1 MVFENIVVIV
11 FQSFLYLEMNKN
23 TIFLLFFLIIFD
35 INPLKQSI
43 NIKKII
49 LNKKN
54 QIFKHFQ
61 TYSQTVFNG

>member
-43 NIKKII
+43 NIKKKI
-49 LNKKN
+49 
-54 QIFKHFQ
+54 
-61 TYSQTVFNG
+61 